1 MPFSFHLAF
10 PQGRPESGLPFENS
24 LLHQQ
29 TPGYIL
35 PAFYLSAI
43 YRCVTRSCNKVVRK
57 NLYHRKF
64 SGIPRLSRYSCRN
77 FSLSSS
83 VGAVLDL
90 LYTSRFTIASSFFL
104 QSQPDYFFAIVVIH
118 QKNIAGVEKITR
130 MESVHF
136 YFASVLLS
144 RWQDSLFLRNG
155 NLAIFHF
162 YSGSI
167 QYHCFPRFTESISSS
182 RLAFHN
188 VLLFI
193 PLVSASSAIF
203 F

>member
-83 VGAVLDL
+83 RWCCFGFAIH
-90 LYTSRFTIASSFFL
+90 FTIHHCI
-104 QSQPDYFFAIVVIH
+104 QFFAPIPT
-118 QKNIAGVEKITR
+118 G
-130 MESVHF
+130 
-136 YFASVLLS
+136 
-144 RWQDSLFLRNG
+144 LFLRHRSYPSKN
-155 NLAIFHF
+155 
-162 YSGSI
+162 YCRS
-167 QYHCFPRFTESISSS
+167 
-182 RLAFHN
+182 
-188 VLLFI
+188 
-193 PLVSASSAIF
+193 
-203 F
+203 

>member
-1 MPFSFHLAF
+1 MPISFHLPF

-24 LLHQQ
+24 LLRQS
-29 TPGYIL
+29 TPDYTL
-35 PAFYLSAI
+35 PAFSLSAI
-43 YRCVTRSCNKVVRK
+43 YRCVTRSCNKVFRK

-90 LYTSRFTIASSFFL
+90 LYTSRFTIASSFFSNPNRIISSP
-104 QSQPDYFFAIVVIH
+104 SQLSI
-118 QKNIAGVEKITR
+118 KNIVGVEKITR

-144 RWQDSLFLRNG
+144 RWQDSLFLRMVILPSSIFI
-155 NLAIFHF
+155 LATSNTI
-162 YSGSI
+162 
-167 QYHCFPRFTESISSS
+167 
-182 RLAFHN
+182 AFH
-188 VLLFI
+188 VLRNQFQVPVWRSI
-193 PLVSASSAIF
+193 AF
-203 F
+203 YF

>member
-1 MPFSFHLAF
+1 MPISFHLPF

-90 LYTSRFTIASSFFL
+90 LYTSRFTIASSFF
-104 QSQPDYFFAIVVIH
+104 SNPNRIIPS
-118 QKNIAGVEKITR
+118 KNIAGVEKITR

-144 RWQDSLFLRNG
+144 R
-155 NLAIFHF
+155 
-162 YSGSI
+162 
-167 QYHCFPRFTESISSS
+167 
-182 RLAFHN
+182 
-188 VLLFI
+188 
-193 PLVSASSAIF
+193 
-203 F
+203 